1 MKSLFPKGKWFPRKG
16 LPSPSII
23 YEINSFL
30 MKVVPLSALEKMEH
44 FGENFCSF
52 LALLNGNSTTL
63 SKWWCNL
70 QKLFILVVALQK
82 RIMGPARRWLPNSW
96 KTSTDATVDE
106 CKKIG
111 RNQLTFVP
119 TRVSSL
125 NSLFWNWTPQLCCGE
140 SGQCRRAQYPSRNKF
155 WCKQASRKVTLVADY
170 LLK

>member
-82 RIMGPARRWLPNSW
+82 RLMGPARRWLPNSW
-96 KTSTDATVDE
+96 KTSTDATVDK

-111 RNQLTFVP
+111 RNLSWPSFQPQSRLWILSSEIEP
-119 TRVSSL
+119 RSSAAARVDSVGERNIL
-125 NSLFWNWTPQLCCGE
+125 LETNSD
-140 SGQCRRAQYPSRNKF
+140 ANKLRGR
-155 WCKQASRKVTLVADY
+155 SH
-170 LLK
+170 